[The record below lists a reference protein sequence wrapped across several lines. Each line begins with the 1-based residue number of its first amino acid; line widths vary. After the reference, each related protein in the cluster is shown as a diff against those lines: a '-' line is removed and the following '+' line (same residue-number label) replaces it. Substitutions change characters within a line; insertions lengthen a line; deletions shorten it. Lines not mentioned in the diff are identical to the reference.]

1 MALFH
6 HMGWLRHPG
15 IIKVLNVSE
24 TGYYRFVKNFGKPG
38 KDAILSAAM
47 QEVLDESPF
56 NDNYGVKRMQIALVN
71 RGIHA
76 GKRRIT
82 RIMREHGWL
91 HEPSAKTK
99 GSDQCSDRD
108 SGEREPDQTGL
119 PF

>member
-1 MALFH
+1 MCE
-6 HMGWLRHPG
+6 
-15 IIKVLNVSE
+15 VLHVSE
-24 TGYYRFVKNFGKPG
+24 TGYYSFVRNLGKPG

-91 HEPSAKTK
+91 HERRRKPK
-99 GSDQCSDRD
+99 GL
-108 SGEREPDQTGL
+108 T
-119 PF
+119 